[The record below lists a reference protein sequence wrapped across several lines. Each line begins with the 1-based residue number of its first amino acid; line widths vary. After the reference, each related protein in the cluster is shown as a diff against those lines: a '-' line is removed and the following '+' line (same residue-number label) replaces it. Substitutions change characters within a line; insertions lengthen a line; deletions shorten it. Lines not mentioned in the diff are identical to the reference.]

1 MKKYSLI
8 LKIKIHARFISLLCF
23 ALVATVLS
31 GIYFIRYV
39 VKPSTGLV
47 MNYMEVVS
55 DKGAVIFSPRT
66 PFSPAVAAGL
76 IPNRDEILKIN
87 NNTIHSIRDVLEL
100 NSRIWSFKPF
110 PVEVMRDGKQK
121 IKIYITPEPNLL
133 RADWLVTLFFLFVLG
148 FMAYYLILN
157 HRHEPYNVIA
167 TITAL
172 LFMIFICAQPFYF
185 ENVFTLTL
193 IYLGETVSW
202 LLVVFALYYPK
213 PKFNRLF
220 RRGLLIGITLLYA
233 VYIFLRTRVFIQW
246 IHSRGDTYYNQ
257 VIFLGQLQNMSDL
270 LAYALFLGFIIHTY
284 VKSAGINIKKHI
296 EWIAAGAFIT
306 IPTYVFF
313 DQLPFILGETPGQ
326 RMGMGSFANFFLA
339 FLPLFYI
346 IGLIKAH
353 KLNLQVLNRRS
364 VISLFLALM
373 FLAVFAFVYR
383 PFENMFVQSYGM
395 APDVAGFMVSLA
407 LFITLFLLY
416 SFLFWVI
423 ERYFFRVYRD
433 AGAPPG
439 VNLIEVDDADSS
451 KSLFSLQK
459 EKIHEF
465 RSLFTGMWNRVNISL
480 KSINGSVLTLSRD
493 VKKNS
498 ADIKTRWAD
507 GIIEKAIADVRHGS
521 MAIND
526 FMKKFVSFTGQ
537 QAAIPISIDLET
549 IISSACEQIKVRIP
563 EINLEVAGQARV
575 KLFCYPEEM
584 ILILLLL
591 FENAFEALTNKHS
604 VISVKSANTPQF
616 VRIDIT
622 DNGTGI
628 SEKIIDKIFD
638 PFFTI
643 KKDHDGLGLFFCRLL
658 VEKNWGRIEI
668 RSVQNKQTTV
678 SLYLSQQ
685 QGI

>member
-1 MKKYSLI
+1 MKRYSLI
-8 LKIKIHARFISLLCF
+8 LKLKIHAKFIMLLCF
-23 ALVATVLS
+23 AVTATTVS
-31 GIYFIRYV
+31 AIYFIRYL

-76 IPNRDEILKIN
+76 MPNRDAILEIN
-87 NNTIHSIRDVLEL
+87 DTPIHSIRDVLEV
-100 NSRIWSFKPF
+100 NSHIWSFRPF
-110 PVEVMRDGKQK
+110 PVEVMRDGDQK
-121 IKIYITPEPNLL
+121 LKIYITPELNLL
-133 RADWLVTLFFLFVLG
+133 RADWLVTLFFLFVMG
-148 FMAYYLILN
+148 FMVYYLILN
-157 HRHEPYNVIA
+157 HRHETYNVIA
-167 TITAL
+167 TVTAL

-185 ENVFTLTL
+185 ENVFTLIL

-202 LLVVFALYYPK
+202 LLVVFSLYYPK
-213 PKFNRLF
+213 PKFNKLF
-220 RRGLLIGITLLYA
+220 RRGLLIGIALLYA

-246 IHSRGDTYYNQ
+246 IDNRGDTFYNQ
-257 VIFLGQLQNMSDL
+257 VIFLGQLQNVSDL
-270 LAYALFLGFIIHTY
+270 VAYVMFLGFIIHTY
-284 VKSAGINIKKHI
+284 VKSPSINVKKHI
-296 EWIAAGAFIT
+296 EWIAAGAFIS

-313 DQLPFILGETPGQ
+313 DQLPYILGETPGQ
-326 RMGMGSFANFFLA
+326 RMGMGSFANIFLA

-373 FLAVFAFVYR
+373 FLAFFALIYPSFK
-383 PFENMFVQSYGM
+383 NIFVQSYGM
-395 APDVAGFMVSLA
+395 SQEVAGFMVSLA
-407 LFITLFLLY
+407 LFVTLFLLY

-423 ERYFFRVYRD
+423 ERYFFRVHKD
-433 AGAPPG
+433 TGTMPEM
-439 VNLIEVDDADSS
+439 NLIEIDDPVNP
-451 KSLFSLQK
+451 KSGFSFQK
-459 EKIHEF
+459 EKINEL
-465 RSLFTGMWNRVNISL
+465 RALFTGMWNRVSGTL
-480 KSINGSVLTLSRD
+480 KSLNGSVLSLSRD
-493 VKKNS
+493 VKKITGDFRS
-498 ADIKTRWAD
+498 SGTEAIL
-507 GIIEKAIADVRHGS
+507 EKAIGNVRHGS

-526 FMKKFVSFTGQ
+526 FMKKFVLFTGQ
-537 QAAIPISIDLET
+537 EAAIPISIDLET

-563 EINLEVAGQARV
+563 DINLKVTGQAQV

-591 FENAFEALTNKHS
+591 FENAFEALTNKSS
-604 VISVKSANTPQF
+604 VISIESMPTPQF
-616 VRIDIT
+616 VRINIT

-638 PFFTI
+638 PFFTT
-643 KKDHDGLGLFFCRLL
+643 KKDHDGLGLFFCKLL

-668 RSVQNKQTTV
+668 RSLLNKHTTV

-685 QGI
+685 QGV